1 MSNDVAVINGPSL
14 FDNMAR
20 HFGMDKRAFEAT
32 LKATIM
38 PQNATNE
45 QTAAFLLVCREHK
58 LNPFTKEIYA
68 FPSRGGVQ
76 PMVSIDGWMKLINSH
91 PDFDGMEF
99 RDELD
104 GEGNL
109 IAIEAKIYRK
119 GRTHPVTVTEY
130 MVECRRNTDTWKQY
144 PARMLR
150 HKAAIQAARYAFGF
164 AGIYD
169 PDEVERIKE
178 ATATVVGNV
187 PPAQLVT
194 DDRQRR
200 YAEAFEQYEDSVRA
214 IKAAIAKFDETG
226 DEDALYTVSE
236 TWYGIPTTAQQ
247 DLWVSPTN
255 LAKWDGE
262 VKPHHWTTH
271 ERDIIK
277 NRLPR
282 DGGNDEGG
290 NL

>member
-1 MSNDVAVINGPSL
+1 MTNEVAVITGPSL
-14 FDNMAR
+14 FDGMAR

-38 PQNATNE
+38 PPNATNE

-104 GEGNL
+104 QEGNL
-109 IAIEAKIYRK
+109 IAITAKIYRK

-130 MVECRRNTDTWKQY
+130 MAECRRNTDTWKQY

-169 PDEVERIKE
+169 PDEVERINSAN
-178 ATATVVGNV
+178 ATATAGSL
-187 PPAQLVT
+187 PPAKLMT
-194 DDRQRR
+194 DERKNRHD
-200 YAEAFEQYEDSVRA
+200 EAAEQYAASIEA
-214 IKAAIAKFDETG
+214 IKTAIARFDETG
-226 DEDALYTVSE
+226 DEDALYTVAE
-236 TWYGIPTTAQQ
+236 AWGELPVAAQQ
-247 DLWVSPTN
+247 DLWLPESKGGSFN
-255 LAKWDGE
+255 
-262 VKPHHWTTH
+262 TH
-271 ERDIIK
+271 ERDVIK
-277 NRLPR
+277 NKLPR
-282 DGGNDEGG
+282 EPKDNS
-290 NL
+290 L